1 MMKWFKRLDN
11 PFVLAAEGFLAGAI
25 LFWAT
30 TPNQVQAQPNPPS
43 GQLISSAMAGH
54 PL

>member
-1 MMKWFKRLDN
+1 MIKWLKRLDN
-11 PFVLAAEGFLAGAI
+11 PFLLAAEGFLAGAI

-30 TPNQVQAQPNPPS
+30 TPDQVQAQANRPGALLEAPASPDR
-43 GQLISSAMAGH
+43 